1 MFAYQI
7 IIQLILIFLVQNVLN
22 AQEISVYPENVFTI
36 DDQTTIRFSIPKE
49 KFYYS
54 NVIDESTD
62 IRDVQSLRYLSHSE
76 FTGFQSNRKYIKKL
90 KIKNLSKTSETI
102 SVIAGPGHLNTE
114 FILVSDNK
122 VTNFTND
129 SGTNRNY
136 LSSINP
142 VITNFQKLMPRN
154 FTFEVLP
161 DESVDFYYKFQMPSR
176 GFAFDSRLI
185 FFDTEKYQENRRF
198 GLWLEGI
205 ILGSILGLLVFSIYS
220 YYQIRDKTTL
230 YFCFWLITAVLVI
243 VGQFHHDGI
252 RLLEFLIEPVKD
264 NYIFA
269 DISFASRFGVFTGYV
284 QAMMF
289 VIFARQFINLKKYYP
304 IAFQFTNL
312 YLVWYAT
319 HFFTLQA
326 FDFEMNIKI
335 ILYPLIISTGLVL
348 AFLFYYS
355 VQRYRNGMLLA
366 KFFIIGF
373 LPYLVFRIFG
383 LLGAFFGF
391 QSPFAYLPDS
401 GLQFFLSS
409 SQVTQSVGLFI
420 VAITMSLVLAKRTK
434 FLQDEL
440 NENIQKQA
448 DEAERQKVVLEE
460 TVQERTSELREKSTM
475 MEGISNQLAK
485 YIPPQIHEALFA
497 GKVDTKI
504 TTRRRKLTVFFSDIK
519 NFTSTSEN
527 MQPEDLTKYLNE
539 YFSEMTKIA
548 VKHGATI
555 DKYIGDSMMVFFGD
569 PETKGEKED
578 ARICIEMALEM
589 QERMVE
595 LREKWAQEGFAEPF
609 EIRMGVNT
617 GYCNVGNF
625 GSDQRLTYTI
635 IGGEVNVA
643 ARLESV
649 AAVNGLYMSYE
660 TYAHVQDMVDVEQKE
675 AIKMKG
681 INRDIRIYSVKGRKE
696 EGKEKTKVTKVA
708 KPTKKELTE
717 IEKLKQ
723 KSEKLEDEANV
734 LKEELALIKLELKK
748 MKNV

>member
-1 MFAYQI
+1 MVAYQI

-62 IRDVQSLRYLSHSE
+62 IRDVQSLRYLPHSE

-102 SVIAGPGHLNTE
+102 SVIAGLGHLNTE

-289 VIFARQFINLKKYYP
+289 VIFARQFINLKKY
-304 IAFQFTNL
+304 L
-312 YLVWYAT
+312 
-319 HFFTLQA
+319 
-326 FDFEMNIKI
+326 
-335 ILYPLIISTGLVL
+335 
-348 AFLFYYS
+348 
-355 VQRYRNGMLLA
+355 
-366 KFFIIGF
+366 
-373 LPYLVFRIFG
+373 
-383 LLGAFFGF
+383 
-391 QSPFAYLPDS
+391 DS
-401 GLQFFLSS
+401 
-409 SQVTQSVGLFI
+409 
-420 VAITMSLVLAKRTK
+420 
-434 FLQDEL
+434 
-440 NENIQKQA
+440 
-448 DEAERQKVVLEE
+448 
-460 TVQERTSELREKSTM
+460 
-475 MEGISNQLAK
+475 
-485 YIPPQIHEALFA
+485 
-497 GKVDTKI
+497 
-504 TTRRRKLTVFFSDIK
+504 
-519 NFTSTSEN
+519 
-527 MQPEDLTKYLNE
+527 
-539 YFSEMTKIA
+539 
-548 VKHGATI
+548 
-555 DKYIGDSMMVFFGD
+555 
-569 PETKGEKED
+569 
-578 ARICIEMALEM
+578 
-589 QERMVE
+589 
-595 LREKWAQEGFAEPF
+595 
-609 EIRMGVNT
+609 
-617 GYCNVGNF
+617 
-625 GSDQRLTYTI
+625 
-635 IGGEVNVA
+635 
-643 ARLESV
+643 
-649 AAVNGLYMSYE
+649 
-660 TYAHVQDMVDVEQKE
+660 
-675 AIKMKG
+675 
-681 INRDIRIYSVKGRKE
+681 
-696 EGKEKTKVTKVA
+696 
-708 KPTKKELTE
+708 
-717 IEKLKQ
+717 
-723 KSEKLEDEANV
+723 
-734 LKEELALIKLELKK
+734 
-748 MKNV
+748 

>member
-1 MFAYQI
+1 MKSQFF
-7 IIQLILIFLVQNVLN
+7 LIKEDDYTSFKSDPAGFNSNVLS
-22 AQEISVYPENVFTI
+22 SVN
-36 DDQTTIRFSIPKE
+36 PK
-49 KFYYS
+49 KTGYK
-54 NVIDESTD
+54 
-62 IRDVQSLRYLSHSE
+62 SE
-76 FTGFQSNRKYIKKL
+76 
-90 KIKNLSKTSETI
+90 E
-102 SVIAGPGHLNTE
+102 
-114 FILVSDNK
+114 
-122 VTNFTND
+122 
-129 SGTNRNY
+129 
-136 LSSINP
+136 
-142 VITNFQKLMPRN
+142 MRN
-154 FTFEVLP
+154 FSFKVLP
-161 DESVDFYYKFQMPSR
+161 GESVDLYYKFQMPNKTHAYGNGLR
-176 GFAFDSRLI
+176 FHH
-185 FFDTEKYQENRRF
+185 TEKFQENRRL

-205 ILGSILGLLVFSIYS
+205 IVGSIIGLLIFTLYS
-220 YYQIRDKTTL
+220 YSQIKDRTTL
-230 YFCFWLITAVLVI
+230 YFGLWLITAIGVI
-243 VGQFHHDGI
+243 VGQPTHDGA
-252 RLLEFLIEPVKD
+252 RFFEFIIPPIVD
-264 NYIFA
+264 NPFF
-269 DISFASRFGVFTGYV
+269 DTHSFPATVAGITGYT

-289 VIFARQFINLKKYYP
+289 VIFARQFIGLKKYHP

-319 HFFTLQA
+319 HFFILQS
-326 FDFEMNIKI
+326 FNLEIDIRL

-348 AFLFYYS
+348 ALLFYFAI
-355 VQRYRNGMLLA
+355 QRYLSGMLLA
-366 KFFIIGF
+366 KFFIVGF

-383 LLGAFFGF
+383 LLGVFFGF
-391 QSPFAYLPDS
+391 QSPFSYLPDS

-409 SQVTQSVGLFI
+409 SQVTQSAGLFI
-420 VAITMSLVLAKRTK
+420 VAIVMSLVLAKRTK

-440 NENIQKQA
+440 NENIQQQA
-448 DEAERQKVVLEE
+448 DEAEKQKVILEE
-460 TVQERTSELREKSTM
+460 TVNERTSELREKSTM

-497 GKVDTKI
+497 GKADTEIK
-504 TTRRRKLTVFFSDIK
+504 TKRRKLTVFFSDIK

-548 VKHGATI
+548 VKYGATI

-578 ARICIEMALEM
+578 ARTCIEMALEM

-595 LREKWAQEGFAEPF
+595 LREKWLQEGFAEPF

-649 AAVNGLYMSYE
+649 AEVNGLYMSYE
-660 TYAHVQDMVDVEQKE
+660 TYAHVQDMVEVEQKE

-696 EGKEKTKVTKVA
+696 EGREKTKVTKVA
-708 KPTKKELTE
+708 KPTKKELSD
-717 IEKLKQ
+717 IEQLKEESKELKQ
-723 KSEKLEDEANV
+723 KSERLEDESKV
-734 LKEELALIKLELKK
+734 LKEELTLIKLELKK
-748 MKNV
+748 MRNV

>member
-1 MFAYQI
+1 MSAYQSIFRLLPI
-7 IIQLILIFLVQNVLN
+7 IFFSGFLNVQDVLGSSEKN
-22 AQEISVYPENVFTI
+22 TFTI
-36 DDQTTIRFSIPKE
+36 DDQTKIRFSIPKE
-49 KFYYS
+49 NFSYS
-54 NVIDESTD
+54 NVIDELIN
-62 IRDVQSLRYLSHSE
+62 IRDVKNISFLPYSE
-76 FTGFQSNRKYIKKL
+76 FTGFQSNKSYIKKI
-90 KIKNLSKTSETI
+90 KIKNLKKNPETI
-102 SVIAGPGHLNTE
+102 SVVAGPGHLKSQ
-114 FILVSDNK
+114 FILVSEKK
-122 VTNFTND
+122 VTSFTND
-129 SGTNRNY
+129 PGTNRNH

-142 VITNFQKLMPRN
+142 ATTNNETITLRN
-154 FTFEVLP
+154 FTFLIEP
-161 DESVDFYYKFQMPSR
+161 SESIELYYNFQMPH
-176 GFAFDSRLI
+176 GFVFDSRLV
-185 FFDTEKYQENRRF
+185 FYDTEKYQENRRF

-205 ILGSILGLLVFSIYS
+205 IAGSLLVLIVFTYYS

-243 VGQFHHDGI
+243 ICTIHHDGV
-252 RLLEFLIEPVKD
+252 RLLEFLVDPVRD
-264 NYIFA
+264 NIIFV
-269 DISFASRFGVFTGYV
+269 DVSFATRIALFTMLI

-289 VIFARQFINLKKYYP
+289 VIFARQFINLKKYHPTAFQLTNFYLLVYISNFLLFQVLGIEAGVEIELYP
-304 IAFQFTNL
+304 IVTASFLIYVLLL
-312 YLVWYAT
+312 YCAV
-319 HFFTLQA
+319 
-326 FDFEMNIKI
+326 K
-335 ILYPLIISTGLVL
+335 
-348 AFLFYYS
+348 
-355 VQRYRNGMLLA
+355 RYQYGMVTA
-366 KFFIIGF
+366 KFFIIGL
-373 LPYLVFRIFG
+373 LPYFVFRIFF
-383 LLGAFFGF
+383 LLGVFFGF

-440 NENIQKQA
+440 TENIQQQA
-448 DEAERQKVVLEE
+448 DEAEKQKVVLEE

-485 YIPPQIHEALFA
+485 YIPPQIHEALFT
-497 GKVDTKI
+497 GKVDTEIK
-504 TTRRRKLTVFFSDIK
+504 TRRRKLTVFFSDIK

-578 ARICIEMALEM
+578 ARTCIEMALEM
-589 QERMVE
+589 QERMIE
-595 LREKWAQEGFAEPF
+595 LRAKWSQEGFAEPF

-649 AAVNGLYMSYE
+649 AEVNGLYMSYE

-681 INRDIRIYSVKGRKE
+681 INRDIRIYSVKGRRTESQDKA
-696 EGKEKTKVTKVA
+696 KVAKVT

-717 IEKLKQ
+717 IEKLKEESRIM
-723 KSEKLEDEANV
+723 KDESNV

-748 MKNV
+748 MKN

>member
-1 MFAYQI
+1 MSASQI
-7 IIQLILIFLVQNVLN
+7 IFKLFPIIFFSVFLN
-22 AQEISVYPENVFTI
+22 TKDALGSSEKNTFVI
-36 DDQTTIRFSIPKE
+36 DDQTKISFSIPE
-49 KFYYS
+49 ESFYYS
-54 NVIDESTD
+54 NSGDELTD
-62 IRDVQSLRYLSHSE
+62 INSLQDIV
-76 FTGFQSNRKYIKKL
+76 FIPQANFIGFKPFKFYTKKIQ
-90 KIKNLSKTSETI
+90 IKNITQMTREITVIPGRHHLTSQFFLISNKKTQAFKNRPGTNSNDLSSMNP
-102 SVIAGPGHLNTE
+102 SNANFQP
-114 FILVSDNK
+114 SSA
-122 VTNFTND
+122 TNFTFKAVA
-129 SGTNRNY
+129 G
-136 LSSINP
+136 
-142 VITNFQKLMPRN
+142 
-154 FTFEVLP
+154 
-161 DESVDFYYKFQMPSR
+161 ESVDLYYNFQMPSKAH
-176 GFAFDSRLI
+176 FIESNLLFYQADN
-185 FFDTEKYQENRRF
+185 YQENRRF

-205 ILGSILGLLVFSIYS
+205 ILGSLLGLLVFTIYS

-230 YFCFWLITAVLVI
+230 YFGLWLLSSIIFVI
-243 VGQFHHDGI
+243 GQFHHDGS
-252 RLLEFLIEPVKD
+252 RLLEFIFSSIEYNPLFNNV
-264 NYIFA
+264 
-269 DISFASRFGVFTGYV
+269 SFATTIAVFSGYFE
-284 QAMMF
+284 AMMF
-289 VIFARQFINLKKYYP
+289 VIFARQFIGLKENHQVAYT
-304 IAFQFTNL
+304 FTNI
-312 YLVWYAT
+312 YLTWYVL
-319 HFFTLQA
+319 HFLTFRV
-326 FDFEMNIKI
+326 FNFEIDLRVI
-335 ILYPLIISTGLVL
+335 WYPLVYSTFFIL
-348 AFLFYYS
+348 ALLFYCS
-355 VQRYRNGMLLA
+355 IQRYQKGIVLA

-373 LPYLVFRIFG
+373 LPYLIARIFH
-383 LLGAFFGF
+383 LLGVFGF

-401 GLQFFLSS
+401 GLQSFLNNH
-409 SQVTQSVGLFI
+409 VVIQSVGLFI
-420 VAITMSLVLAKRTK
+420 VAIVMSLVLAKRMK

-448 DEAERQKVVLEE
+448 DEAEKQKVVLEE

-475 MEGISNQLAK
+475 MEEISNQLAK

-497 GKVDTKI
+497 GKVDTEIK
-504 TTRRRKLTVFFSDIK
+504 TRRRKLTVFFSDIK

-589 QERMVE
+589 QERMKE

-660 TYAHVQDMVDVEQKE
+660 TYAHVQDMVEVEQKE

-681 INRDIRIYSVKGRKE
+681 INRDIRIYSVKGKKE
-696 EGKEKTKVTKVA
+696 EGKEKTKVTKVT

-717 IEKLKQ
+717 IEKLK
-723 KSEKLEDEANV
+723 
-734 LKEELALIKLELKK
+734 EELSLIKLEIKKLK
-748 MKNV
+748 N